1 MLKGGRMGT
10 ALVKKRSRSKR
21 DDAIVTARVPV
32 EIKRQGNAVLKKI
45 GSTPTE
51 LVNAAYRYVLEREE
65 LPVEARELKPR
76 VIRLTDEQKQT
87 LRDRNER
94 ATCVVPESFW
104 QGKSYKDLLEEAM
117 REKYE
122 ALA

>member
-1 MLKGGRMGT
+1 MET
-10 ALVKKRSRSKR
+10 ALSKKRSRSNR
-21 DDAIVTARVPV
+21 DDSIVTARVPV

-51 LVNAAYRYVLEREE
+51 LVNAAYQYVLKREE
-65 LPVEARELKPR
+65 LPVEARLLEPH
-76 VIRLTDEQKQT
+76 VIKLTDEQKKT
-87 LRDRNER
+87 LRERGER
-94 ATCVVPESFW
+94 ATCAVPESFW

>member
-10 ALVKKRSRSKR
+10 VLVKKRSRSKR

-51 LVNAAYRYVLEREE
+51 LVNDAYRDVL
-65 LPVEARELKPR
+65 
-76 VIRLTDEQKQT
+76 
-87 LRDRNER
+87 
-94 ATCVVPESFW
+94 
-104 QGKSYKDLLEEAM
+104 
-117 REKYE
+117 
-122 ALA
+122 